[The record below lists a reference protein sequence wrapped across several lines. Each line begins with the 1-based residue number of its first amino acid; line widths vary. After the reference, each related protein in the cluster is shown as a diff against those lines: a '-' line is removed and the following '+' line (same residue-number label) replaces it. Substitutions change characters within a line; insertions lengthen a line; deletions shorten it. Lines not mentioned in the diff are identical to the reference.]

1 MKGQGKIPEKQLNK
15 VEIGN
20 LPQKEFRIMSAEK
33 IQDVG
38 ERMEAKVEKIQEM
51 FTKDLDELQS
61 KQKEMNN
68 TLEGINSR
76 RMDK

>member
-20 LPQKEFRIMSAEK
+20 LPQKEFRIMAAKK
-33 IQDVG
+33 IQYLG

-51 FTKDLDELQS
+51 FIKDLDEL
-61 KQKEMNN
+61 
-68 TLEGINSR
+68 
-76 RMDK
+76 